1 MESGR
6 TIALEIITPDET
18 VYSGDI
24 NFLVA
29 RATDGEI
36 GILPH
41 HAPLVAALATWPLRI
56 ETAEGTKLLAVFGG
70 FLEVDDNNKITII
83 TPNCE
88 RAETIDAARAERARE
103 RAEARLHDKS
113 ADVDMIRAEAALKR
127 AVTRLKVVGKI
138 N

>member
-1 MESGR
+1 MKSER

-18 VYSGDI
+18 VFAGDI

-36 GILPH
+36 GILPG
-41 HAPLVAALATWPLRI
+41 HAPMVAALSTWPLRI
-56 ETAEGTKLLAVFGG
+56 ETPEGVKLLAVFGG

-88 RAETIDAARAERARE
+88 LAESIDVARAERARQ
-103 RAEARLHDKS
+103 RAEERIQQKS
-113 ADVDMIRAEAALKR
+113 ADVDMARAEIALKR
-127 AVTRLKVVGKI
+127 ALTRLKVVGKI